1 MWSIYLLKNKNQK
14 IDAKMTNVKNETAGS
29 HRFLST
35 KTEILEVD

>member
-14 IDAKMTNVKNETAGS
+14 IDSKMADLKNETTSS

-35 KTEILEVD
+35 KNEVLEVD